1 MLSES
6 QKAIIAS
13 MEKGK
18 WYTYRELGVS
28 PRALNDLVV
37 TRIIVQRVGESRQ
50 TMVSGEVTGSY
61 IPIEFALAETYES
74 ENNTKGTIKKMPK

>member
-6 QKAIIAS
+6 QKTIIAS

-28 PRALNDLVV
+28 PRALNELVV
-37 TRIIVQRVGESRQ
+37 ARIIVQRVGVTRSS
-50 TMVSGEVTGSY
+50 SGY

-74 ENNTKGTIKKMPK
+74 ENHT